1 MLTFCGKCKAMGNF
15 KKSMSCWHFMKERI
29 AMHIW
34 FISWTLR
41 AEVYVQKKAIQMY
54 RSHIWVMTNL
64 LEICSAPKNM
74 FTIFYMQNYFAYFIV
89 RSKCLKRKKW
99 NHITIYKTI
108 LEIINYTL
116 YSNTTLFDRIFEANL
131 TILENLQKEY

>member
-54 RSHIWVMTNL
+54 RTHIWVMTNL

-74 FTIFYMQNYFAYFIV
+74 FIIFYVQNYFAYFIV
-89 RSKCLKRKKW
+89 RSKYFRRKNGIILQSIKRF
-99 NHITIYKTI
+99 YR
-108 LEIINYTL
+108 L
-116 YSNTTLFDRIFEANL
+116 RIMFYIWRQHLSKFFAKN
-131 TILENLQKEY
+131 NK